1 MRQIL
6 TTDLSC
12 PTTKSSVVF
21 THKFCNFAPK
31 KLFAIILQRM
41 ISYLQIENLTKSYG
55 DRMLFADVTFGINEG
70 DKVGLIAK
78 NGTGKTTLLSIIAGK
93 EDYDSG
99 RIVFNN
105 DIRVGYL
112 EQVPSFQSSKSVI
125 DTCIEGDEPLAIAVR
140 NYEHALHNGNS
151 DAMTAAIQEM
161 DNCKAWDYEDR
172 FKQILSML
180 KITDI
185 NQPIEQLSGGQIKR
199 VALAKILINEP
210 NLLILDEPTNH
221 LDIDM
226 IEWLENYLSRNRMA
240 ILMVT
245 HDRYFLDKVCN
256 KIVEI
261 DNEKVY
267 SYNGKYNYFL
277 EKRIE
282 RLDAQNAELA
292 RAKNLYRTELEWMR
306 RQPQARGSKARY
318 RINAF
323 HELQD
328 KVSTKVNNKT
338 LDINIKSSY
347 IGSKI
352 FVAHNVSKSFGENV
366 IVKDFSY
373 IFARYEKL
381 GIVGNNGAGKSS
393 FIKLLLNEYQPDNG
407 FFEIGETVR
416 FGYYSQEG
424 ITFNESKK
432 VIDSVREIAE
442 HIHFDEKTSYSA
454 SQFLNLFLF
463 SAKDQQKLISK
474 LSGGEKRRLY
484 LATVLMRQPNFLILD
499 EPTNDLDIVT
509 LEVLEDYI
517 SKFKGCVIIISHDRF
532 FMDRTVDHI
541 FVFEGNGVIKDFP
554 GNYSE
559 YREWKQEN
567 DKLKDAENPKEQQKA
582 KASNAEKNRNSN
594 KLTFKERKEFE
605 ELTKELDSLNNEKQE
620 IETIFSNG
628 SNTADLD
635 RLAKRYN
642 ELKSIIDEKEYRWL
656 ELSEK
661 E

>member
-1 MRQIL
+1 
-6 TTDLSC
+6 
-12 PTTKSSVVF
+12 
-21 THKFCNFAPK
+21 
-31 KLFAIILQRM
+31 
-41 ISYLQIENLTKSYG
+41 
-55 DRMLFADVTFGINEG
+55 MLFADVTFGINEG

-567 DKLKDAENPKEQQKA
+567 DKLKDAEKPKEQQKA

-605 ELTKELDSLNNEKQE
+605 ELTKDLDLLNNEKQE

>member
-1 MRQIL
+1 
-6 TTDLSC
+6 
-12 PTTKSSVVF
+12 
-21 THKFCNFAPK
+21 
-31 KLFAIILQRM
+31 
-41 ISYLQIENLTKSYG
+41 
-55 DRMLFADVTFGINEG
+55 MLFADVTFGINEG

-463 SAKDQQKLISK
+463 SAKDQQKLIAK

-567 DKLKDAENPKEQQKA
+567 DKLKDAEKPKEQQKT
-582 KASNAEKNRNSN
+582 KDSNAEKNRNSN

>member
-1 MRQIL
+1 
-6 TTDLSC
+6 
-12 PTTKSSVVF
+12 
-21 THKFCNFAPK
+21 
-31 KLFAIILQRM
+31 
-41 ISYLQIENLTKSYG
+41 
-55 DRMLFADVTFGINEG
+55 MLFADVTFGINEG
-70 DKVGLIAK
+70 EKVGLIAK

-185 NQPIEQLSGGQIKR
+185 NQPIEQMSGGQIKR

-463 SAKDQQKLISK
+463 SAKDQQKLIAK

-567 DKLKDAENPKEQQKA
+567 DKLKDAEKPKEQQKT
-582 KASNAEKNRNSN
+582 KASNVEKNRNSN

>member
-1 MRQIL
+1 
-6 TTDLSC
+6 
-12 PTTKSSVVF
+12 
-21 THKFCNFAPK
+21 
-31 KLFAIILQRM
+31 
-41 ISYLQIENLTKSYG
+41 
-55 DRMLFADVTFGINEG
+55 MLFADVTFGINEG

-463 SAKDQQKLISK
+463 SAKDQQKLIAK

-541 FVFEGNGVIKDFP
+541 FVFEGNGEIKDFP

-567 DKLKDAENPKEQQKA
+567 DKLKDAEKPKEQQKA

-635 RLAKRYN
+635 KLAKRYN

>member
-1 MRQIL
+1 
-6 TTDLSC
+6 
-12 PTTKSSVVF
+12 
-21 THKFCNFAPK
+21 
-31 KLFAIILQRM
+31 
-41 ISYLQIENLTKSYG
+41 
-55 DRMLFADVTFGINEG
+55 MLFADVTFGINEG

-366 IVKDFSY
+366 IAKDFSY
-373 IFARYEKL
+373 TFARYEKL

-463 SAKDQQKLISK
+463 SAKDQQKLIAK

-567 DKLKDAENPKEQQKA
+567 DKLKDAEKPKEQQKA

>member
-1 MRQIL
+1 M
-6 TTDLSC
+6 
-12 PTTKSSVVF
+12 PH
-21 THKFCNFAPK
+21 HKKAVLFLHINFVTLPRK

-352 FVAHNVSKSFGENV
+352 LVAHNVSKSFGENV

-463 SAKDQQKLISK
+463 SAKDQQKLIAK

-567 DKLKDAENPKEQQKA
+567 DKLKDAEKPKEQQKA

-605 ELTKELDSLNNEKQE
+605 ELTKDLDLLNNEKQE

>member
-1 MRQIL
+1 
-6 TTDLSC
+6 
-12 PTTKSSVVF
+12 
-21 THKFCNFAPK
+21 
-31 KLFAIILQRM
+31 
-41 ISYLQIENLTKSYG
+41 
-55 DRMLFADVTFGINEG
+55 MLFADVTFGINEG

-78 NGTGKTTLLSIIAGK
+78 NGTGKSTLLSIIAGK

-424 ITFNESKK
+424 LTFNESKK

-463 SAKDQQKLISK
+463 SAKDQQKLIAK

-567 DKLKDAENPKEQQKA
+567 DKLKDAEKPKEQQKA

>member
-1 MRQIL
+1 
-6 TTDLSC
+6 
-12 PTTKSSVVF
+12 
-21 THKFCNFAPK
+21 
-31 KLFAIILQRM
+31 
-41 ISYLQIENLTKSYG
+41 
-55 DRMLFADVTFGINEG
+55 
-70 DKVGLIAK
+70 
-78 NGTGKTTLLSIIAGK
+78 
-93 EDYDSG
+93 
-99 RIVFNN
+99 
-105 DIRVGYL
+105 
-112 EQVPSFQSSKSVI
+112 
-125 DTCIEGDEPLAIAVR
+125 
-140 NYEHALHNGNS
+140 
-151 DAMTAAIQEM
+151 
-161 DNCKAWDYEDR
+161 
-172 FKQILSML
+172 
-180 KITDI
+180 
-185 NQPIEQLSGGQIKR
+185 
-199 VALAKILINEP
+199 
-210 NLLILDEPTNH
+210 
-221 LDIDM
+221 
-226 IEWLENYLSRNRMA
+226 MA

-463 SAKDQQKLISK
+463 SAKDQQKLIAK

-567 DKLKDAENPKEQQKA
+567 DKLKDAEKPKEQQKA

-605 ELTKELDSLNNEKQE
+605 ELTKDLDLLNNEKQE